1 MLLSLSLSEC
11 WNEGFTGTERFVII
25 LTIIVLIAAYG
36 IKDEHKILKRVLGT
50 IIVVVLAV
58 GIFSYGGGWWR
69 KRRFACSWSLPDL
82 GRPWCFLLDWI
93 RGNIEGKGD
102 VIFYVVTFVI
112 GIAMSGVFT
121 L

>member
-1 MLLSLSLSEC
+1 MLLSLLLSEC

-58 GIFSYGGGWWR
+58 GIFSYGGGG
-69 KRRFACSWSLPDL
+69 KEGLHVLGACLAW
-82 GRPWCFLLDWI
+82 GGIGAFFLT
-93 RGNIEGKGD
+93 G
-102 VIFYVVTFVI
+102 YVAILKVK
-112 GIAMSGVFT
+112 AT
-121 L
+121 LYFML